1 MATPEKE
8 ANPAVALLQDQLAV
22 ALQKIAD
29 LQAAADGSK
38 VAPAEPIGRKVYYS
52 VVPFCNIQVMRGPG
66 YCESVSFIAGMLD
79 TVDPQV
85 IAQLEQVVDKP
96 GSGITSHSQENVSA
110 EVQAMRED
118 VRKAGDLAQTKA
130 VAAGLSTA

>member
-1 MATPEKE
+1 MATEKQDT
-8 ANPAVALLQDQLAV
+8 AVSLLQDQLAT
-22 ALQKIAD
+22 ALQKIAE
-29 LQAAADGSK
+29 LQAVNDGSK
-38 VAPAEPIGRKVYYS
+38 TKADEPVGRKVYYS

-118 VRKAGDLAQTKA
+118 VRRAGDLAQTKA